1 LATANDLSMLLL
13 YSLHYLAFQNHLQE
27 PAAPDFKF
35 ASTSS
40 FNKTMVLLL
49 SASPCFLKENLTSF
63 YLLYNF

>member
-1 LATANDLSMLLL
+1 MIYQVLLL

-49 SASPCFLKENLTSF
+49 FSASPCFLTREF
-63 YLLYNF
+63 NFVLSAL

>member
-40 FNKTMVLLL
+40 FNKNYGTPAQCFSLFLKREFNFVL
-49 SASPCFLKENLTSF
+49 SAL
-63 YLLYNF
+63 

>member
-1 LATANDLSMLLL
+1 MIYQCLL

-40 FNKTMVLLL
+40 FNKTGTPALLVLLV
-49 SASPCFLKENLTSF
+49 S
-63 YLLYNF
+63 